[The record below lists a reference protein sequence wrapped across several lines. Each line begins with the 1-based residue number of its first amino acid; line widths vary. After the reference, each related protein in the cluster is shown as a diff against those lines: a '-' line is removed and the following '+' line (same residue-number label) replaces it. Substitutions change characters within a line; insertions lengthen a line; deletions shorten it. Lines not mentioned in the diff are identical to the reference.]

1 MGVDVRIY
9 VTKGMCSIPGNFGGL
24 TCLFHK
30 DSFYVGIVILL
41 NSHLVSG
48 LWENSE
54 AGGDFQQTHESVSTK
69 IRVRSDPI
77 A

>member
-1 MGVDVRIY
+1 
-9 VTKGMCSIPGNFGGL
+9 MCSIPGNFWGL
-24 TCLFHK
+24 TCVFHR

-48 LWENSE
+48 LWEKSE
-54 AGGDFQQTHESVSTK
+54 AGGDLQQTHESVSTK
-69 IRVRSDPI
+69 IRLRSDAI